1 MLEVKREFLTQHAG
15 QTLVVAARDLKPST
29 TLTFVCDG
37 PRCEAR
43 NGKPLRLS
51 WIEEEAMADASCLP
65 NEFFGIVKLQPFP
78 TDVEK
83 VFFFC
88 GPACTKDWLSYSYE
102 KPKTAKEVRD
112 ELKALKEAQAI
123 VDTAQRPLP
132 FEPALQTGETR

>member
-1 MLEVKREFLTQHAG
+1 
-15 QTLVVAARDLKPST
+15 
-29 TLTFVCDG
+29 
-37 PRCEAR
+37 
-43 NGKPLRLS
+43 
-51 WIEEEAMADASCLP
+51 MADASSLP

-88 GPACTKDWLSYSYE
+88 GVFCCKDWLTYSYE

-123 VDTAQRPLP
+123 VDTAQLPLP
-132 FEPALQTGETR
+132 FDAPSEPVNA